1 MSYNHSPKLDDSLS
15 SLKEELIRNNQIKL
29 DDYHRYDVKRGLRNS
44 DGTGVMA
51 GLSRICSVEG
61 YYIDDGERV
70 PKEGKLIY
78 RGINMTDIVRNCQK
92 ENRFGYEEVVWLL
105 LLGDLP
111 TQDQLDKFR
120 AVLAEERE
128 LPDEFIEDM
137 IMKAP
142 SPNIMNKV
150 ARSVLALYSY
160 DNNPDDLSIEN
171 VLRQSIKLIAQI
183 PTIMSYAYQV
193 KRRAYDHKSMYIHQN
208 DKALSTAES
217 ILHTIRSDR
226 KFTDEEAK
234 ILDLCMII
242 HADHGGGNNSTFTTR
257 CITSTGTD
265 TYSAIAAGIGS
276 LKGPKH
282 GGANIQVHNMIADL
296 KKPSATR
303 QTRARWRT
311 ISPRSFIK
319 RRATEQALSTVWVT
333 QYILFPTRAPY
344 S

>member
-1 MSYNHSPKLDDSLS
+1 
-15 SLKEELIRNNQIKL
+15 
-29 DDYHRYDVKRGLRNS
+29 
-44 DGTGVMA
+44 
-51 GLSRICSVEG
+51 
-61 YYIDDGERV
+61 
-70 PKEGKLIY
+70 
-78 RGINMTDIVRNCQK
+78 
-92 ENRFGYEEVVWLL
+92 
-105 LLGDLP
+105 
-111 TQDQLDKFR
+111 
-120 AVLAEERE
+120 
-128 LPDEFIEDM
+128 
-137 IMKAP
+137 MKAP

-296 KKPSATR
+296 KNTSATQ

-319 RRATEQALSTVWVT
+319 RRATEQALSTVWAT
-333 QYILFPTRAPY
+333 RYTLFQTRAPY